1 MAVQEA
7 VPVEDNPHLARV
19 FGPEILGRLPVTGSD
34 RVRRTALLLIGAHFP
49 NALT

>member
-7 VPVEDNPHLARV
+7 IPLEENPHLSRI

-34 RVRRTALLLIGAHFP
+34 RVRRTALLLIGQYVPF
-49 NALT
+49 L